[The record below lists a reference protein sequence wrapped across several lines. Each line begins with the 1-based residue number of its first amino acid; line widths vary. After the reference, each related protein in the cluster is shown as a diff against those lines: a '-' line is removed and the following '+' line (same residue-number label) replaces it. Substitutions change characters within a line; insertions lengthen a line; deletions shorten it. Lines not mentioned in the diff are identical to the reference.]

1 MTYNIWQSWN
11 VKEYDVYHTLQTCM
25 LKTYNTYMIE
35 YPVDR
40 KYEYIEDKGK
50 LSIRKN
56 NDNKI
61 VAIKL

>member
-1 MTYNIWQSWN
+1 M
-11 VKEYDVYHTLQTCM
+11 KEYDVYHTLQTCM

-40 KYEYIEDKGK
+40 KYEYIEGKGK